1 MEGIAAVLGG
11 DAADDGAEQDGDEG
25 RAFDQ
30 GVAGGEFRTGEMI
43 GQDAVLDRTE
53 QRGDHAEQEQ
63 RDEQQQH
70 RMNAEAEHRDEGNAD
85 LSELEPPRHHRLV
98 VAIREFA
105 AERGQKEIGRD
116 ENRGGE
122 RDQRFCV
129 GAPDVEQNEKDQGV
143 LEEIVAE
150 GGKELGPEQGR
161 EAPRQEQGRGH
172 GGSGGWIGR
181 GGPNDYRDKLRLP
194 TGAKGLKDD
203 NLGKRTIGRPPI
215 GRRPETHANVWFG
228 ADRGSKSSQGCPDP
242 DRRVGHYPRRVRWPA
257 GCIMIAATLRQTAAP
272 VANVKSE
279 IHMA

>member
-1 MEGIAAVLGG
+1 
-11 DAADDGAEQDGDEG
+11 
-25 RAFDQ
+25 
-30 GVAGGEFRTGEMI
+30 MI

-70 RMNAEAEHRDEGNAD
+70 RMNAEAEHREEGNAD

-122 RDQRFCV
+122 RDQRLRV

-143 LEEIVAE
+143 LEEIVAK

-181 GGPNDYRDKLRLP
+181 GGPNDYRDKFRLP

-203 NLGKRTIGRPPI
+203 NLGKRTIGRPPM
-215 GRRPETHANVWFG
+215 GRRPETHAKVWFG
-228 ADRGSKSSQGCPDP
+228 ARRGSKPYQGCRPGP
-242 DRRVGHYPRRVRWPA
+242 PRRALSAQGPLARRLHHDRRNAETDGSAGRECEERDPHGVIPRSAFISP
-257 GCIMIAATLRQTAAP
+257 
-272 VANVKSE
+272 
-279 IHMA
+279 

>member
-1 MEGIAAVLGG
+1 MGGIAAVLGG

-30 GVAGGEFRTGEMI
+30 GVAGGEFGTGEMI

-70 RMNAEAEHRDEGNAD
+70 RMNAESEHREEGNAD

-105 AERGQKEIGRD
+105 AERGQKEIRRD
-116 ENRGGE
+116 ENRGGK
-122 RDQRFCV
+122 RDQRLGV
-129 GAPDVEQNEKDQGV
+129 GASDVEQNEKDQGV
-143 LEEIVAE
+143 FEEIVAE

-181 GGPNDYRDKLRLP
+181 GGPNDYSDKFRLP

-203 NLGKRTIGRPPI
+203 NLGKRTIGRPPM
-215 GRRPETHANVWFG
+215 GGDPKSMQKSGLG
-228 ADRGSKSSQGCPDP
+228 ADRGSKGCSTRSAAV
-242 DRRVGHYPRRVRWPA
+242 RRYPRRVRWPA
-257 GCIMIAATLRQTAAP
+257 GCIMIAATLRQ
-272 VANVKSE
+272 
-279 IHMA
+279 